1 MYTRFNVDTLLRKLA
16 AQKNIDFDK
25 TTVAE
30 LSGISRT
37 TITAITNNK
46 SKRID
51 LETID
56 NLLTF
61 FEAQGMPIT
70 VGDLFVTT
78 TQSR

>member
-16 AQKNIDFDK
+16 AKNNRNYDK
-25 TTVAE
+25 QFVAE

-37 TITAITNNK
+37 TITAITNNT

-56 NLLTF
+56 KLLRF
-61 FEAQGMPIT
+61 FESEGMSVTP
-70 VGDLFVTT
+70 GDLFVVTR
-78 TQSR
+78 SD